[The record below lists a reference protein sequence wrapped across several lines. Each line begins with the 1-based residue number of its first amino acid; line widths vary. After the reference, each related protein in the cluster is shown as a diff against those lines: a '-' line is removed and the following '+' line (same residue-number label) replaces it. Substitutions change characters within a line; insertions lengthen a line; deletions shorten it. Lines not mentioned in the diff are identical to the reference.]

1 MDDDQQLL
9 DGIYDSDGDAAL
21 QPTPS
26 AAHHGP
32 ADASAPALAVP
43 RDHVVSLEHPC
54 IVKNIDNGLKSL
66 GGSVVVDKFLQTRNR
81 QKTIGAS
88 LRPGDVMAKPV
99 MSNFVKT
106 RNILIKVTVPKR
118 TGRKRKRGS
127 DDPWIDDPRPHDA
140 AHTDPLLL
148 LQSLRDNPDNYS
160 VQAVGINHETH
171 RFRSLPDFQYATSQ
185 LPLAQTLRDTIL
197 PYQYSKLKH
206 FKLDNHRDNDQPDQ
220 GVGPSPQ
227 FTGID
232 VPYNYSYRQNPAVK
246 HIQDDKGREITY
258 NPTAGRKF
266 ILHTISIDAKKVPH
280 ESPVPLPPEETLE
293 PHVRETIANIRAL
306 LEQRPIMTKRYL
318 HNNIQAPTDDSI
330 RSSYGYVGY
339 SFNSGPWRDTLI
351 RFGVDP
357 RTDPKY
363 RVYQTVMFKIPITQG
378 KESSEDPNKW
388 MDSRVV
394 YRREGRQKG
403 SKKLTHMFDGKKLV
417 PDGKVWQVCDIT
429 DPQLRRILDTNK
441 LRKTC
446 NIKSDGWFLN
456 GTWAKIKVLMREKIG
471 VIIKGNLPRDED
483 YTRIELFPDAIT
495 AENLAEISVGRRR
508 ATSEYETKL
517 AGDIRNLAKAKV
529 SKLEPDDI
537 AALPQADGADD
548 DEDTQDDVIPREE
561 SGADSQKKSTGEP
574 TAGRAK
580 AAADG
585 SDEDASDASG
595 ASADDDGDSDA
606 EDDVD
611 DLMGPDYSDEDQM
624 AADGEQDGDD
634 E

>member
-1 MDDDQQLL
+1 MDDEQQLL
-9 DGIYDSDGDAAL
+9 DDLYDDDDGAL
-21 QPTPS
+21 QPSPS
-26 AAHHGP
+26 AALHGP
-32 ADASAPALAVP
+32 ADAPAPALAVP

-54 IVKNIDNGLKSL
+54 IVKNIDNGLQSL
-66 GGSVVVDKFLQTRNR
+66 GGPVVVDKFLQTRNR

-106 RNILIKVTVPKR
+106 RNLLIKVTVPKR

-148 LQSLRDNPDNYS
+148 LQSLRDHPDNYS
-160 VQAVGINHETH
+160 VQAVGVNHETH
-171 RFRSLPDFQYATSQ
+171 RFRTLPDFQYATSQ
-185 LPLAQTLRDTIL
+185 LSLAQSLRHSIL
-197 PYQYSKLKH
+197 PFQYSKLKH
-206 FKLDNHRDNDQPDQ
+206 FKLDDGRDNHQPGQD
-220 GVGPSPQ
+220 VGPSPQ
-227 FTGID
+227 FTGVD

-246 HIQDDKGREITY
+246 LIQDDKGREITY

-280 ESPVPLPPEETLE
+280 ESPVPLPREESLE
-293 PHVRETIANIRAL
+293 PHIRETIANIRAL
-306 LEQRPIMTKRYL
+306 LEERPIMTKRYL

-363 RVYQTVMFKIPITQG
+363 RMYQTVMFKIPVSQG
-378 KESSEDPNKW
+378 KESNEDPNKW
-388 MDSRVV
+388 MDSRTVF
-394 YRREGRQKG
+394 RREGRQKG

-417 PDGKVWQVCDIT
+417 PDGKVWQVCDVT
-429 DPQLRRILDTNK
+429 DRQLRRILDTNK

-471 VIIKGNLPRDED
+471 VIIKGNVPRDED

-495 AENLAEISVGRRR
+495 AENIADIAVGRRKVI
-508 ATSEYETKL
+508 SEYETKL
-517 AGDIRNLAKAKV
+517 AGDIRNLAKARV
-529 SKLEPDDI
+529 SKLEPTDI
-537 AALPQADGADD
+537 AALDGADD
-548 DEDTQDDVIPREE
+548 DMPDDVNAAEQ
-561 SGADSQKKSTGEP
+561 SGADSPEQSTQQ
-574 TAGRAK
+574 TSVSQAK
-580 AAADG
+580 AAAAAAAEDAD
-585 SDEDASDASG
+585 SEDDASDASG
-595 ASADDDGDSDA
+595 ATDSDSDA
-606 EDDVD
+606 EDDDVD
-611 DLMGPDYSDEDQM
+611 DLMGPDYSDDDQM
-624 AADGEQDGDD
+624 AAEGEQDGDED
-634 E
+634 